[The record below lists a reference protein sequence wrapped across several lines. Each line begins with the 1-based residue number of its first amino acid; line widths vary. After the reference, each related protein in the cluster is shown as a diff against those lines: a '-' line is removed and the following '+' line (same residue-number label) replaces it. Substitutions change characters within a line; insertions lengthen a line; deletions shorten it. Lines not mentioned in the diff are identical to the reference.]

1 MSDVTSGNEVLDAI
15 WSVLRR
21 RIVDRGIAATELG
34 AGLLRELGPLT
45 RRDGELFAGGHRL
58 NHDEQI
64 LPHLARATGLGF
76 ALYLGNRRIA
86 TSTIL
91 DAGRAPPIDA
101 YADSELVDVCL
112 RRGEVFKGPLRRAET
127 PYQVIARPLLVG
139 DRSGGSTPIGII
151 EAFQDE
157 RAYYEL
163 LAVSAKRR
171 AAAHTREQD
180 LWADEIASVGT
191 FLDDVARRLQ
201 LLALNGNIIAAQA
214 GEHGRAFRVVCRE
227 LGALADRARG
237 TVTDVRKL
245 LQAMGQDADDHGL
258 LDSASQDPANDS

>member
-1 MSDVTSGNEVLDAI
+1 MTSGNEVLDAI

-101 YADSELVDVCL
+101 YADSELVD
-112 RRGEVFKGPLRRAET
+112 
-127 PYQVIARPLLVG
+127 ARVELVD
-139 DRSGGSTPIGII
+139 DR
-151 EAFQDE
+151 
-157 RAYYEL
+157 
-163 LAVSAKRR
+163 
-171 AAAHTREQD
+171 
-180 LWADEIASVGT
+180 
-191 FLDDVARRLQ
+191 
-201 LLALNGNIIAAQA
+201 
-214 GEHGRAFRVVCRE
+214 
-227 LGALADRARG
+227 
-237 TVTDVRKL
+237 
-245 LQAMGQDADDHGL
+245 
-258 LDSASQDPANDS
+258 